1 MDVSVNNAV
10 SASLYMNQAQTAQ
23 QAQMQI
29 FKEALD
35 SQAQQVA
42 ALMEST
48 MTGSGTGSGAGSGSN
63 LASEGHRGTQAN
75 TYA

>member
-35 SQAQQVA
+35 NQAQQVS
-42 ALMEST
+42 ALMESS
-48 MTGSGTGSGAGSGSN
+48 MTGSGADSGSN
-63 LASEGHRGTQAN
+63 LASEGSRGTQVN

>member
-1 MDVSVNNAV
+1 MDASVNTAV

-29 FKEALD
+29 FREALD
-35 SQAQQVA
+35 NQAQQVT
-42 ALMEST
+42 ALMESAS
-48 MTGSGTGSGAGSGSN
+48 TGSGSESGSN
-63 LASEGHRGTQAN
+63 LASEGHLGTQVN